1 MRKGFALIEAL
12 AVLVLAGVLI
22 YGASSIRMNLAP
34 KYQLKKAAWEVQ
46 TQLNYAR
53 YRAIFESCA
62 FRLRFEPGAYIVEK
76 HDETRDEWR
85 PVARGSV
92 EGVGIESNNSPTFHP
107 VGTVSNLATILVFN
121 SWGTYRITIAIS
133 GRVKAALL

>member
-12 AVLVLAGVLI
+12 AVMALAGVLV
-22 YGASSIRMNLAP
+22 YGASSALMNLAP
-34 KYQLKKAAWEVQ
+34 KYRLKKAAWEVQ
-46 TQLNYAR
+46 TRLNYAR
-53 YRAIFESCA
+53 YRAIFEGCA
-62 FRLRFEPGAYIVEK
+62 FRVRFEPDGYVVEK
-76 HDETRDEWR
+76 HDETLDEWR
-85 PVARGSV
+85 PAARGSV
-92 EGVGIESNNSPTFHP
+92 EGVAIEANNSPTFYP